1 MFSEDLFLTNETGK
15 RLYNNYAKDLP
26 IIDYHCHL
34 VPKEIEDDK
43 VFEDLGQMWLAHDHY
58 KWRAMRTFGIDEELI
73 TGKSTTFYDKF
84 LAFAK
89 IYPMLI
95 GNPLYIWCALE
106 LKRYFGIDE
115 QLSEESAERIY
126 AQTKKIIQDTK
137 MSPSKCMEISKVE
150 FVGTTDDPIDTLEH
164 HDAIAKSGKNKTQ
177 IIPAFRADKV
187 FYIEKPIFADYIG
200 KLGAVAEVKI
210 EKFADVISALD
221 KRLKYFAQRGSN
233 ISDSGITYFK
243 WEDYTEAEVDGII
256 AKALKGEKVSQVEV
270 DKYKT
275 CYLVNWAK
283 LLNDNG
289 FVMQLHFGTI
299 KNANSKMLATHGEDI
314 GFDCAGDNTSAN
326 DMAKL
331 LDTINLAGNLPKT
344 IVYPL
349 DINKLEN
356 FAILC
361 AGFCGDGVKAKVVMG
376 VPWWFS
382 DQVYGINKQF
392 ESLANLYPVS
402 LTVGMLTDSRS
413 FLSYPRH
420 EVFRRVY
427 CNYLGTLVERHE
439 YFGTEDQL
447 KQIVENVCY
456 YNAKEYFDVK

>member
-34 VPKEIEDDK
+34 VPKEIEDNK
-43 VFEDLGQMWLAHDHY
+43 VFEDLGEMWLAHDHY

-73 TGKSTTFYDKF
+73 TGESTSFYDKF

-89 IYPMLI
+89 IYPFLI
-95 GNPLYIWCALE
+95 GNPIYIWCALE

-115 QLSEESAERIY
+115 QLSEESAQRIY
-126 AQTKKIIQDTK
+126 EQTKKIIEETK
-137 MSPSKCMEISKVE
+137 MTPAKCMEISKVE
-150 FVGTTDDPIDTLEH
+150 FVGTTDDPIDNLEH
-164 HDAIAKSGKNKTQ
+164 HFSIAKNGANKAK
-177 IIPAFRADKV
+177 IVPSFRADKV
-187 FYIEKPIFADYIG
+187 FYIENDVFAGYIKSLSEVSG
-200 KLGAVAEVKI
+200 VKI
-210 EKFADVISALD
+210 EKFADIMSALD
-221 KRLKYFAQRGSN
+221 NRLKFFATTGSN

-243 WEDYTEAEVDGII
+243 YEEYTDAEIDAIV
-256 AKALKGEKVSQVEV
+256 AKALNGEKLTKIEI
-270 DKYKT
+270 DKFKT
-275 CYLVNWAK
+275 AYLVNYAQI
-283 LLNDNG
+283 LYDNE
-289 FVMQLHFGTI
+289 FVMQIHFGTI
-299 KNANSKMLATHGEDI
+299 KNVSSKMFDKLGADT
-314 GFDCAGDNTSAN
+314 GFDCSGDNTSVN
-326 DMAKL
+326 DMAILFDKFDL
-331 LDTINLAGNLPKT
+331 NGKFPKT

-349 DINKLEN
+349 DINKFEN

-361 AGFCGDGVKAKVVMG
+361 AGFCGNGVKSRVIMG
-376 VPWWFS
+376 VPWWFA

-392 ESLANLYPVS
+392 ESLSNLYPVS

-439 YFGTEDQL
+439 YFGTEEQL
-447 KQIVENVCY
+447 KEIVENVCY
-456 YNAKEYFDVK
+456 YNAKEYFNVK

>member
-1 MFSEDLFLTNETGK
+1 MFSEDLFLTNEAGK
-15 RLYNNYAKDLP
+15 KLYNNYAKDLP

-34 VPKEIEDDK
+34 VPKEIAENK
-43 VFEDLGQMWLAHDHY
+43 VFEDLGEMWLAHDHY

-73 TGKSTTFYDKF
+73 TGESTTYYEKF

-89 IYPMLI
+89 IYPMLV

-115 QLSEESAERIY
+115 QLSESSAERIY
-126 AQTKKIIQDTK
+126 EQTKQIIKDKQMTPA
-137 MSPSKCMEISKVE
+137 MCMEISKVE
-150 FVGTTDDPIDTLEH
+150 FIGTTDDPIDSLEFH
-164 HDAIAKSGKNKTQ
+164 KEIAEKGDNKAT
-177 IIPAFRADKV
+177 IVPAFRADKV
-187 FYIEKPIFADYIG
+187 FYIEKAIFADYIG
-200 KLGAVAEVKI
+200 KLSDVSNVKI
-210 EKFADVISALD
+210 SKFSDVIEALD
-221 KRLKYFAQRGSN
+221 VRLKYFKTFGSN

-243 WEDYTEAEVDGII
+243 WEDYTDAEVDAIL
-256 AKALKGEKVSQVEV
+256 AKGLKGEKLTQTEV

-275 CYLVNWAK
+275 CYLVNFGK
-283 LLNDNG
+283 ILNDNG

-299 KNANSKMLATHGEDI
+299 KNANSKLLSKLGEDV
-314 GFDCAGDNTSAN
+314 GFDCAGDNTSVN
-326 DMAKL
+326 DMAIL
-331 LDTINLAGNLPKT
+331 LDTLNNNNDLPKT

-361 AGFCGDGVKAKVVMG
+361 AGFCGDGVKARVIMG

-382 DQVYGINKQF
+382 DQVYGIQKQF
-392 ESLANLYPVS
+392 ESLSNLYPVS

-420 EVFRRVY
+420 EVFRRVF
-427 CNYLGTLVERHE
+427 CNYLGTLIERGE
-439 YFGTEDQL
+439 YFGTDAEL

-456 YNAKEYFDVK
+456 LNAKEYFNVK

>member
-34 VPKEIEDDK
+34 VPKEIEDNK
-43 VFEDLGQMWLAHDHY
+43 VFEDLGEMWLAHDHY

-89 IYPMLI
+89 IYPLLI

-115 QLSEESAERIY
+115 QLSEESAQRIY
-126 AQTKKIIQDTK
+126 EQTKQIIKDTN
-137 MSPSKCMEISKVE
+137 MTPAKCMEMSKVE
-150 FVGTTDDPIDTLEH
+150 LVGTTDDPIDTLEH
-164 HDAIAKSGKNKTQ
+164 HEAVAKAGINKAKVV
-177 IIPAFRADKV
+177 PSFRADKV
-187 FYIEKPIFADYIG
+187 FYIEKPIFAEYML
-200 KLGAVAEVKI
+200 KLADVSGVKI
-210 EKFADVISALD
+210 EKFSDIMSALD
-221 KRLKYFAQRGSN
+221 KRLKFFAEHGSN

-243 WEDYTEAEVDGII
+243 WEDYTDAEVDEIV
-256 AKALKGEKVSQVEV
+256 KKGLMGQELTKVEI

-275 CYLVNWAK
+275 CYLVNYAQI
-283 LLNDNG
+283 LDDNK

-299 KNANSKMLATHGEDI
+299 KNANSKMLPTHGEDI
-314 GFDCAGDNTSAN
+314 GFDCAGDDTSVN
-326 DMAKL
+326 DMSIL
-331 LDTINLAGNLPKT
+331 LDTINNNGKFPKT

-349 DINKLEN
+349 DINKFEN

-361 AGFCGDGVKAKVVMG
+361 AGFCGDGVKSRVIMG

-392 ESLANLYPVS
+392 ESLSNLYPVA

-456 YNAKEYFDVK
+456 YNAKEYFNV